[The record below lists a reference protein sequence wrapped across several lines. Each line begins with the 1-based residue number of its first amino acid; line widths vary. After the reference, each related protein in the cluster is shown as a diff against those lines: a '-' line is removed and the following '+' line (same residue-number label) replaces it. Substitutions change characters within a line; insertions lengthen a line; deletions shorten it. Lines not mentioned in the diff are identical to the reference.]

1 MSENNNAS
9 MRTITCPAC
18 GGKLELPVGRNK
30 SMCTFCGNEV
40 VVDEPGWLGEL
51 DKFDLKLKDAQTAL
65 DSKEWGR
72 AFSLFED
79 CSRINESD
87 PRPWK
92 GIVEARTK
100 GLTTGISENTESV
113 FHCYVNRSGL
123 GMNDPFVEQYKAF
136 LERVSDN
143 DAAKASGNAKESI
156 EYFQRM
162 IESYTE
168 SIGNIKGNIEEI
180 KNKSTMEISEKKY
193 GGAKA
198 RLIIDTILLVVAPL
212 AVVGFVI
219 LAIALLIGTIQGDP
233 HIVGIILSIVAA
245 VIFACITKFVW
256 KHYRGSINSF
266 KRKRV
271 TKLQEDHVNDERA
284 KNDAKNIDS
293 KNNTISEYEGNI
305 EFLKKGIEEINGYLA
320 IDRSKR
326 ISYFTKQHWDA
337 AGIDNSIVIDEAI
350 VRFHEI
356 EKDYKVYP
364 GYKSVSKLS

>member
-1 MSENNNAS
+1 
-9 MRTITCPAC
+9 
-18 GGKLELPVGRNK
+18 
-30 SMCTFCGNEV
+30 
-40 VVDEPGWLGEL
+40 
-51 DKFDLKLKDAQTAL
+51 
-65 DSKEWGR
+65 
-72 AFSLFED
+72 
-79 CSRINESD
+79 
-87 PRPWK
+87 
-92 GIVEARTK
+92 
-100 GLTTGISENTESV
+100 
-113 FHCYVNRSGL
+113 
-123 GMNDPFVEQYKAF
+123 MNDPFVEQYKAF

-143 DAAKASGNAKESI
+143 DAAKAAGNAKESI

-162 IESYTE
+162 LESYTE

-180 KNKSTMEISEKKY
+180 KNKPTMEIAEKKY

-198 RLIIDTILLVVAPL
+198 RLIVDTILLVVAPL
-212 AVVGFVI
+212 AAVGFVI